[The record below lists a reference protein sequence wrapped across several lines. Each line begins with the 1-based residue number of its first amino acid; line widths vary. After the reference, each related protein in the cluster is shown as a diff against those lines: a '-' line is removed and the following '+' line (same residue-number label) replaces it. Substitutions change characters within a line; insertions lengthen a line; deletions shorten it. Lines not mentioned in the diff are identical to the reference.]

1 MFAFFLQAL
10 LLFVVEGAVGL
21 GGLYLARNKVKQ
33 IISDWVSEA
42 LENYIAELLERVK
55 ENPQAFSQE
64 IQPLLQALFKPL
76 AKGAPANG
84 GLPFEPSIRLPVVGK
99 VPLSALAQLA
109 QMFTGKT
116 QAAPAPQSGSVP
128 QPAQGVQKPAPQN
141 VVPVKKKAFIG

>member
-10 LLFVVEGAVGL
+10 AVFAVEGAVGL
-21 GGLYLARNKVKQ
+21 GGLYLARNKIKE
-33 IISDWVSEA
+33 ILSGWVAEA
-42 LENYIAELLERVK
+42 LEDYISELLERVK

-76 AKGAPANG
+76 AKAPVNGA
-84 GLPFEPSIRLPVVGK
+84 LPFEPAIRLPVVGK

-116 QAAPAPQSGSVP
+116 QSAPAMPA
-128 QPAQGVQKPAPQN
+128 QPAQQGVQKPAPQN
-141 VVPVKKKAFIG
+141 VAPVKKKAFIG

>member
-21 GGLYLARNKVKQ
+21 GGLYLARGKIKQ
-33 IISDWVSEA
+33 LLGDWISEA
-42 LENYIAELLERVK
+42 LEAYIAELLERVR

-84 GLPFEPSIRLPVVGK
+84 ALPFEPAIRLPVVGK

-109 QMFTGKT
+109 QMFAGKT
-116 QAAPAPQSGSVP
+116 QQPQQTAALPQ
-128 QPAQGVQKPAPQN
+128 QQGVQKPAPQN
-141 VVPVKKKAFIG
+141 VQVVKKKAFIG

>member
-10 LLFVVEGAVGL
+10 AVFAVEGIVGL
-21 GGLYLARNKVKQ
+21 GGLYLARGKIKQ
-33 IISDWVSEA
+33 LVSDWVSEA
-42 LENYIAELLERVK
+42 LENYIAELLERVR

-76 AKGAPANG
+76 AKAPANG
-84 GLPFEPSIRLPVVGK
+84 ALPFEPSIRLPVVGK

-116 QAAPAPQSGSVP
+116 QSAPSVP

-141 VVPVKKKAFIG
+141 VQVMKKKAFIG

>member
-10 LLFVVEGAVGL
+10 AVFAVESVIGL
-21 GGLYLARNKVKQ
+21 ATLYIARNKVKQ

-42 LENYIAELLERVK
+42 LEDYISELIERIK

-76 AKGAPANG
+76 AKAPANG
-84 GLPFEPSIRLPVVGK
+84 SLPFEPAIRLPVVGK

-116 QAAPAPQSGSVP
+116 QSAPAMPA
-128 QPAQGVQKPAPQN
+128 QPAQQGVQKPAPQN
-141 VVPVKKKAFIG
+141 VQVMKKKAFIG